1 VTARRERVTLPSGGG
16 DMRGGG
22 CPGNRIAFSTKPNY
36 VPARQ
41 LSAGQRLRLDSPELG
56 GRGLAEL
63 HAELGFYPVDPG
75 ANRRQRVGPGAQLG
89 RGVGVL
95 VQAGEFLR
103 GFFGAAE
110 HHLR

>member
-1 VTARRERVTLPSGGG
+1 MTARRERVTLPGGGG
-16 DMRGGG
+16 DMRGCG
-22 CPGNRIAFSTKPNY
+22 CPGNRIAFSAETESRS
-36 VPARQ
+36 VPPTFRWPTPA
-41 LSAGQRLRLDSPELG
+41 A
-56 GRGLAEL
+56 AEL

-75 ANRRQRVGPGAQLG
+75 ADRRQRVGPGAQLG

-110 HHLR
+110 HNLG